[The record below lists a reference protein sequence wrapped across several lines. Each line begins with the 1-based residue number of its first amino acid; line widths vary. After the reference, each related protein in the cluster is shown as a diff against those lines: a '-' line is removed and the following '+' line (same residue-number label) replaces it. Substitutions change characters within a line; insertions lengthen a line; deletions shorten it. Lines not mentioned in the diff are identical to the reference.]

1 MAQTGV
7 LILRPYR
14 NEIGRLFQSL
24 KACSHYVQR
33 VLYVDFNCISLFEP
47 DGSVEGTLC
56 RQEVYSV
63 MEMVYKSQA
72 KELEKLDI
80 RFLLESRRSTSS
92 ASATCERRTF
102 SHNLDV
108 GLLYTSYQNQI
119 NVEMLCN
126 RYGFRNIDS
135 LQFLDDNMY
144 SNAGLTDELLEQDK
158 VVKEYDTVAVGG
170 TFDRIH
176 NGHRLLLSTS
186 CLLAKSKIVVGV
198 SNDFLLVNKTLL
210 ELIEPLDLRM
220 KNVTEFIEDI
230 KPGLVKDIVPLC
242 DPAGPTKTDAT
253 IDCLVVS
260 DETRNGG
267 QAVNILRKDAN
278 LPEMELFS
286 IDLVSNEDVQSSNA
300 SKLSST
306 ARRYNDLGVLVRPPK
321 RSSSHSGV
329 YVIGLTGGI
338 ASGKSSIAKRL
349 EKLGAQVL
357 SADLVGHSV
366 YEPGTEAFNEI
377 IDEFGVSILNKD
389 GFIDRKKLG
398 SIVFDDSLKL
408 QKLNAIVWPAIM
420 EKIKIWIEE
429 ISKKGDQVCVIE
441 AALLLEAGWD
451 EVVDEI
457 WVCIIPEVEA
467 IKRLGDRNGLSID
480 EAKKR
485 LSNQITNKD
494 RVSQANIVLSTQWAP
509 EYTQKQVEKA
519 WKGLH
524 KRIKVS

>member
-1 MAQTGV
+1 M
-7 LILRPYR
+7 
-14 NEIGRLFQSL
+14 
-24 KACSHYVQR
+24 
-33 VLYVDFNCISLFEP
+33 
-47 DGSVEGTLC
+47 
-56 RQEVYSV
+56 
-63 MEMVYKSQA
+63 
-72 KELEKLDI
+72 
-80 RFLLESRRSTSS
+80 
-92 ASATCERRTF
+92 
-102 SHNLDV
+102 
-108 GLLYTSYQNQI
+108 
-119 NVEMLCN
+119 
-126 RYGFRNIDS
+126 
-135 LQFLDDNMY
+135 
-144 SNAGLTDELLEQDK
+144 
-158 VVKEYDTVAVGG
+158 
-170 TFDRIH
+170 
-176 NGHRLLLSTS
+176 
-186 CLLAKSKIVVGV
+186 
-198 SNDFLLVNKTLL
+198 
-210 ELIEPLDLRM
+210 
-220 KNVTEFIEDI
+220 
-230 KPGLVKDIVPLC
+230 
-242 DPAGPTKTDAT
+242 
-253 IDCLVVS
+253 
-260 DETRNGG
+260 
-267 QAVNILRKDAN
+267 
-278 LPEMELFS
+278 
-286 IDLVSNEDVQSSNA
+286 
-300 SKLSST
+300 
-306 ARRYNDLGVLVRPPK
+306 
-321 RSSSHSGV
+321 V

-349 EKLGAQVL
+349 EKLGAQIL

-377 IDEFGVSILNKD
+377 IDDFGVGVLNKD

-429 ISKKGDQVCVIE
+429 TSKKGDQVCVIE

-519 WKGLH
+519 WEGLH